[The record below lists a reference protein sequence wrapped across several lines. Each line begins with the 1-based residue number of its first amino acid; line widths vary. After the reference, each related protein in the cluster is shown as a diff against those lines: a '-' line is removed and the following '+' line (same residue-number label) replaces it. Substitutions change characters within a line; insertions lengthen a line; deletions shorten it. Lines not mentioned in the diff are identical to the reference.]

1 MQLQESHNQA
11 ILQQTQLLNAQ
22 SRAIQQM
29 VRSASKHVTEVSTGT
44 KGEFQ
49 EERAGQAR
57 TMQDEAGNAHIR
69 SAQQQENRLRN
80 RSRRRWRLYCSSWY
94 ASKIWELSLSM
105 TQAGI
110 TFSFRTSRLVP
121 SNALIFEACKEG
133 DLAQVRMLFQ
143 NGYAS
148 PLDYS
153 YDEWNDE
160 TTTALTV
167 RMLRK
172 IRSTWV

>member
-1 MQLQESHNQA
+1 
-11 ILQQTQLLNAQ
+11 
-22 SRAIQQM
+22 
-29 VRSASKHVTEVSTGT
+29 
-44 KGEFQ
+44 
-49 EERAGQAR
+49 
-57 TMQDEAGNAHIR
+57 
-69 SAQQQENRLRN
+69 
-80 RSRRRWRLYCSSWY
+80 
-94 ASKIWELSLSM
+94 M

-153 YDEWNDE
+153 YDEWIDE
-160 TTTALTV
+160 TTTALAV
-167 RMLRK
+167 RILRK